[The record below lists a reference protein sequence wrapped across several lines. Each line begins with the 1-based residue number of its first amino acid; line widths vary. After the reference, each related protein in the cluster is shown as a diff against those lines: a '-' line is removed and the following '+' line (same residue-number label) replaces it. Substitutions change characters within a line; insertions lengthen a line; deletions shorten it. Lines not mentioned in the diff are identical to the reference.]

1 MKDKPQMI
9 RTTIDGT
16 FVDQYIEILLPAIKR
31 QFNIKVGIEGPLFMD
46 RSGSEEMII
55 RFLAND
61 DKAQEVYEFI
71 DSNWQFESEPVL
83 AS

>member
-16 FVDQYIEILLPAIKR
+16 FINQYVEMLIPAIKR
-31 QFNIKVGIEGPLFMD
+31 KFNIRAGIEGPLFMD
-46 RSGSEEMII
+46 RSGSDEMII

-61 DKAQEVYEFI
+61 DQAQEVYEFI
-71 DSNWQFESEPVL
+71 NSKWQFESEPQLV
-83 AS
+83 S